1 MGFNCLIL
9 QMKKWRFGEVKLIW
23 YPKGRVKIW
32 IHLSWILKSGVF
44 TTSGSSQKWKPHL
57 RCRRIRPQP
66 GGPGGP
72 SKKRSRAQLLW
83 TSSRLH
89 PGPPQPLAYGA
100 DKGKVMGLASLNHF
114 LSSGS
119 ENTVSREA
127 CKLPTEKGSCRGSIP
142 RWFYNSK
149 TYDCE
154 PFLYRGCD
162 GNGNNFLREKL
173 GRKPERTPDFLTRTQ
188 PSLKSGLF

>member
-1 MGFNCLIL
+1 MLFEHIL
-9 QMKKWRFGEVKLIW
+9 SIRLVLEQKCDWGRDRAPWPSMKGG
-23 YPKGRVKIW
+23 KGRRDKAQVDR
-32 IHLSWILKSGVF
+32 
-44 TTSGSSQKWKPHL
+44 SSQKWKPHL
-57 RCRRIRPQP
+57 RYKRIRPQP

-142 RWFYNSK
+142 RWFYNSE

-154 PFLYRGCD
+154 PFLYRGCG